1 MAGKQKVK
9 LYQYSD
15 KGIYLQEFES
25 LTQVRKVYYND
36 TKYPMFV
43 NEGNKTR
50 HIVRDYHK
58 LPDNTYIAKYKIG
71 RDKLLKLLKIDSA
84 PYTRVDPRSKIVEV
98 YNLLGKKIANFAS
111 ITIASGMSNIDQTTL
126 QHRCERKSEGRDGL
140 IYKYKNKI

>member
-1 MAGKQKVK
+1 MAGREKVK
-9 LYQYSD
+9 LYQYSN
-15 KGIYLQEFES
+15 KGMYLQEYES
-25 LTQVRKVYYND
+25 MTEVRKKYYED
-36 TKYPMFV
+36 TQYPMFV
-43 NEGNKTR
+43 KESNKTR

-71 RDKLLKLLKIDSA
+71 RDKLLKLLKIDNA

-111 ITIASGMSNIDQTTL
+111 ITIASGISNIDQVTL

-140 IYKYKNKI
+140 IYKYKD